1 MRVQKAVTLRGKRW
15 DTHAPLAKHSAFST
29 PSFGMGKPNRTPGKK
44 DKPLQFAGLGNPAEA
59 KKARSVVALS
69 CVTRFGRGRRF
80 ASGY

>member
-1 MRVQKAVTLRGKRW
+1 MMKVQ
-15 DTHAPLAKHSAFST
+15 T